1 MDKLVQRYGLRD
13 DAYVDV
19 TFERIKR
26 LRRGIMRAR
35 QTQASIEIFPRVRSY
50 ELIAQAF
57 GLPEFKGSR

>member
-1 MDKLVQRYGLRD
+1 
-13 DAYVDV
+13 
-19 TFERIKR
+19 
-26 LRRGIMRAR
+26 MRAR